1 MITQKLKFCFKGSRD
16 YVQGP
21 DIFDNVIKKV
31 SLIFDLTCITN
42 IKYSAYSMLHR
53 NANMYLLEEFERD
66 EFETINSLITFDYNQ
81 KKYYVVV
88 VENNHSISCSNDY
101 SENIVRN
108 NSVIENNEIIF
119 ANSLP
124 DSLTEIIV
132 SMNKYFLQSTVST
145 NGKWIVTK
153 FDYSKIHQQYEI
165 AEKNIMLK
173 LISNFNNKL
182 TKSAILIDGEQV
194 GFLYF
199 SLV

>member
-1 MITQKLKFCFKGSRD
+1 M
-16 YVQGP
+16 
-21 DIFDNVIKKV
+21 
-31 SLIFDLTCITN
+31 
-42 IKYSAYSMLHR
+42 
-53 NANMYLLEEFERD
+53 
-66 EFETINSLITFDYNQ
+66 
-81 KKYYVVV
+81 

-101 SENIVRN
+101 SENTVRN
-108 NSVIENNEIIF
+108 NSVIENNEITF
-119 ANSLP
+119 TNSLP

-182 TKSAILIDGEQV
+182 TKSTILIDGEQV

-199 SLV
+199 SLI